1 MTYQDTR
8 KLASQKNNFQVPNIG
23 KEIGCNTLPLT
34 NKKYTT
40 TNKTNIEYERPFSL
54 NLSADFSFH
63 SKTHSVKQTTNV
75 SLPQSPVYENLS
87 PSECLADYGQRVRA
101 YDIRAKRHS
110 CGYFIDM
117 KSSYNVQSKEES
129 KSLESLSE
137 VGHSV
142 EISVDELK
150 SDLSEFSSDSLESC
164 TEFPS
169 GKAPRRCVSEYQIF
183 DNTVIKGRFHSEENI
198 LADDEEMLNNN
209 GEELMGRHSSASFF
223 LRCKESCRSTESM
236 LTDESEYQYLFTH
249 PDKEEFHST
258 ESILTDVSDSVSN
271 NVPEKQPVY
280 RTRSLQDSSEFKTDE
295 NFTDRLDLSY
305 SNRDSYSVKDVK
317 PKNESF
323 FIPLGSENVKTLPDF
338 LAKRF
343 QNRESMQLCEPNTHP
358 IVTHKPPKPQQKIS
372 KSHRKSWQ
380 KVSVNK
386 QIAGV
391 KARASLWK
399 KDEGIKQMWQ
409 TDASCND
416 PGLNSM
422 RDDLKNN
429 CANGKPV
436 KSYSLQHNQNDEIVC
451 RELKPLEFIVKEVII
466 DDISCTKTSDLN
478 NSSNISN
485 DKNDSSSSCQKVINS
500 PIDNKTLEDMKKINE
515 VKVNCIYEGKDVN
528 PVNFTKPQSCSGKL
542 RPRMPS
548 VKLLSQN
555 FERISLRSVQDD
567 GVLSGEDTSAAP
579 MGYDSG
585 SSTPATSSS
594 CTNSPKRLTNQL
606 AKRLKNNNI
615 LPSKCLPGMT
625 FKHDFVFIC
634 CLWYVFPIN

>member
-1 MTYQDTR
+1 M
-8 KLASQKNNFQVPNIG
+8 ASQKNNFQIPNIG

-34 NKKYTT
+34 NKKTVS
-40 TNKTNIEYERPFSL
+40 TNKTNIECGRPFSL
-54 NLSADFSFH
+54 NLSTDFSFDGKYH
-63 SKTHSVKQTTNV
+63 TVNRTKNI
-75 SLPQSPVYENLS
+75 SLPQSPVNENLS
-87 PSECLADYGQRVRA
+87 PSDCVPDTGRRVRTS
-101 YDIRAKRHS
+101 DIRAKRHS
-110 CGYFIDM
+110 CGYFIDI
-117 KSSYNVQSKEES
+117 KSSYNEES

-142 EISVDELK
+142 EISIDELK

-164 TEFPS
+164 AEFPS
-169 GKAPRRCVSEYQIF
+169 SKVPRRCVSEYQIF
-183 DNTVIKGRFHSEENI
+183 DNEVIKHIDKGRFHSEENI
-198 LADDEEMLNNN
+198 LADDGEMLNNSTD
-209 GEELMGRHSSASFF
+209 ELMGRHSSASFF
-223 LRCKESCRSTESM
+223 LRRKDSCRSTESI
-236 LTDESEYQYLFTH
+236 LTDESEYQYLFNH

-295 NFTDRLDLSY
+295 NFTDRLDSSFPNRNNY
-305 SNRDSYSVKDVK
+305 SNKDIK

-323 FIPLGSENVKTLPDF
+323 FIPLGSDDVKTLPNF
-338 LAKRF
+338 IAKRF
-343 QNRESMQLCEPNTHP
+343 QNKESLTLCEPNTHP
-358 IVTHKPPKPQQKIS
+358 IVAHKPPKPQQKIS
-372 KSHRKSWQ
+372 KSQRKSWQ

-399 KDEGIKQMWQ
+399 KDEGIKQMWK

-416 PGLNSM
+416 PGLNCM
-422 RDDLKNN
+422 RDDIKNN
-429 CANGKPV
+429 FANGKPV
-436 KSYSLQHNQNDEIVC
+436 KSSSLQNIQHNQNEDLVC

-466 DDISCTKTSDLN
+466 DDISCAKTCDLN
-478 NSSNISN
+478 NSSNLSN

-500 PIDNKTLEDMKKINE
+500 SVDNKTLEDVKKINE
-515 VKVNCIYEGKDVN
+515 VKVNRIYEGKNVN
-528 PVNFTKPQSCSGKL
+528 PVNFTKTQSSAGKL
-542 RPRMPS
+542 RHRMPS

-567 GVLSGEDTSAAP
+567 GVLSGEDTSGAP

-615 LPSKCLPGMT
+615 LPSKCSPGMT
-625 FKHDFVFIC
+625 FEHDFCVY
-634 CLWYVFPIN
+634 LLSVWYGFFDD